1 MQTDNISEELAE
13 AYKVLNEKV
22 LPVLLPSKPHQ
33 KYQEKV
39 IHDNLMESCYFY
51 GWEVAL
57 LDTPLLQRLRH
68 IHQLGTA
75 FLTYPSAVHMR
86 FSHTLG
92 VTTLAGALYV
102 NLREKKHLSQ
112 KNLSHSDK
120 TQSFGEEA
128 TVRLAGLLHDIGHT
142 FFSHCSE
149 KVLEPFWLKI
159 WKNSNKFSAKP
170 KPHEF
175 IAYLI
180 ITSDY
185 FKNYWENVVRPD
197 VYGISISLKDVA
209 CAIVGE
215 LISADKAYLTEII
228 NGHYD
233 VDKLEYLN
241 RDAKTAGIPITYDK
255 ARYFQKIDIFETD
268 GKASLV
274 MGQGGIQCVEQMAL
288 GKIMLFPYVYQHH
301 KVLTAD
307 TIIQDI
313 VRKLL
318 EKDNILGNIV
328 ISHPLDMLLYTDD
341 DILAYSVRSED
352 TDLQLLLDQL
362 KSRSLPKRA
371 FVFHREY
378 LHEKAETDGRM
389 EKEIM
394 RFLKLV
400 NNPEKL
406 EELRVKLAE
415 RLSSEERKLSYYEI
429 LITRPSFFNGFS
441 AMNSAPILT
450 KSNTCVPVD
459 TLWLLSGWSDT
470 HDNKTDYVYFHV
482 PADLCT
488 RAHGIILQYFSDE
501 YNFSFKEERVRE
513 HCKLNSAEN

>member
-1 MQTDNISEELAE
+1 MHADETSGGLAE
-13 AYKVLNEKV
+13 AYRVLNERV
-22 LPVLLPSKPHQ
+22 LPVLLPHKSHQ

-39 IHDNLMESCYFY
+39 IHDNLMESCYFH

-57 LDTPLLQRLRH
+57 LDTPLLQRLRY

-75 FLTYPSAVHMR
+75 FLTYPSAVHTR

-92 VTTLAGALYV
+92 VTSLAGALYK
-102 NLREKKHLSQ
+102 NLRGKKYLAATL
-112 KNLSHSDK
+112 NER
-120 TQSFGEEA
+120 QSRNEEA

-149 KVLEPFWLKI
+149 KVLNPFWLKI
-159 WKNSNKFSAKP
+159 WSESKVFTSKP
-170 KPHEF
+170 KSHEF

-180 ITSDY
+180 VTSEY
-185 FKNYWENVVRPD
+185 FRDYWENIVRPSEYD
-197 VYGISISLKDVA
+197 LSVDLKAVA
-209 CAIVGE
+209 SAIVGE
-215 LISADKAYLTEII
+215 LIAPDKAYLTEII
-228 NGHYD
+228 NGYYD

-241 RDAKTAGIPITYDK
+241 RDAKTAGIPITYDR
-255 ARYFQKIDIFETD
+255 ARYFQKIDVFED
-268 GKASLV
+268 NGKVSLV

-313 VRKLL
+313 VFKLL
-318 EKDNILGNIV
+318 EKESVLRSMEIL
-328 ISHPLDMLLYTDD
+328 HPLDMLLYTDS
-341 DILAYSVRSED
+341 DILAYSNRSDDAE
-352 TDLQLLLDQL
+352 LQRLLEQL

-378 LHEKAETDGRM
+378 LHES
-389 EKEIM
+389 EKQEQEQEIM
-394 RFLKLV
+394 RFLKIVNDPAQLV
-400 NNPEKL
+400 
-406 EELRVKLAE
+406 ELRKKLAHE
-415 RLSSEERKLSYYEI
+415 LSSTKRQLSHHEI
-429 LITRPSFFNGFS
+429 LITRPSFFNDFS

-450 KSNTCVPVD
+450 KSNTCVSVD

-482 PADLCT
+482 PAELCSQ
-488 RAHGIILQYFSDE
+488 GYKIISQYFHKE
-501 YNFSFKEERVRE
+501 YGFLFKKDRVLE
-513 HCKLNSAEN
+513 HCKLSMAEA

>member
-1 MQTDNISEELAE
+1 MYATDIPSTLKECYDLLDQNI
-13 AYKVLNEKV
+13 
-22 LPVLLPSKPHQ
+22 LPKLLPMRAFKKH
-33 KYQEKV
+33 KEKV
-39 IHDNLMESCYFY
+39 IHDNLMESCYFT

-75 FLTYPSAVHMR
+75 FLTYPSAVHTR

-92 VTTLAGALYV
+92 VATLAGALYD
-102 NLREKKHLSQ
+102 NLAGKQYLQ
-112 KNLSHSDK
+112 KGAHSDQVRK
-120 TQSFGEEA
+120 NEKA
-128 TVRLAGLLHDIGHT
+128 VVRLAGLLHDIGHT

-149 KVLEPFWLKI
+149 MVVKPFWDKI
-159 WKNSNKFSAKP
+159 LFEAKLFRKNP

-175 IAYLI
+175 IGYLI
-180 ITSDY
+180 VTSEY
-185 FKNYWENVVRPD
+185 FSKYWCECVRPEE
-197 VYGISISLKDVA
+197 YGIEIDLHHVA
-209 CAIVGE
+209 AAIVGE
-215 LISADKAYLTEII
+215 YISEDKAYLTEII

-241 RDAKTAGIPITYDK
+241 RDAKTAGLPITYDK
-255 ARYFQKIDIFETD
+255 ARYFQKIDIFED
-268 GKASLV
+268 KGKASLV

-307 TIIQDI
+307 TVVQDI

-318 EKDNILGNIV
+318 DKDQIINSMH

-341 DILAYSVRSED
+341 DILGYSVKTKD
-352 TDLQLLLDQL
+352 MDLQLLLDQL

-378 LHEKAETDGRM
+378 LREDHDSKGRT
-389 EKEIM
+389 EQKIVH
-394 RFLKLV
+394 FLKILKV
-400 NNPEKL
+400 PDQLKD
-406 EELRVKLAE
+406 LRIEIA
-415 RLSSEERKLSYYEI
+415 RALSDEHRSVSYHEI

-450 KSNTCVPVD
+450 KSNICVPVD
-459 TLWLLSGWSDT
+459 MLWLLSGWSDT

-482 PADLCT
+482 PEDLGDK
-488 RAHGIILQYFSDE
+488 AFELVKEMLLGKYGFE
-501 YNFSFKEERVRE
+501 FKEDRVRE
-513 HCKLNSAEN
+513 HCKLSA

>member
-1 MQTDNISEELAE
+1 MPVDEPNGLKE
-13 AYKVLNEKV
+13 AYRILNQKI
-22 LPVLLPSKPHQ
+22 LPILLPFKEHQ
-33 KYQEKV
+33 KYSEKI
-39 IHDNLMESCYFY
+39 IHDNLMESCYFE

-75 FLTYPSAVHMR
+75 FLTYPSAIHTR

-92 VTTLAGALYV
+92 VTTLAGMLYRT
-102 NLREKKHLSQ
+102 LRNKSHLSGFDDESCR
-112 KNLSHSDK
+112 N
-120 TQSFGEEA
+120 EEA
-128 TVRLAGLLHDIGHT
+128 TVRIAGLLHDIGHT

-149 KVLEPFWLKI
+149 KVVTPFWNKI
-159 WKNSNKFSAKP
+159 WSDSRIFKAKP
-170 KPHEF
+170 KAHEF
-175 IAYLI
+175 VAYLI
-180 ITSDY
+180 VTSDY
-185 FKNYWENVVRPD
+185 FKRYWNSVVKPE
-197 VYGISISLKDVA
+197 VYGITINLDNVASI
-209 CAIVGE
+209 IVGE

-241 RDAKTAGIPITYDK
+241 RDAKTAGLPITYDK
-255 ARYFQKIDIFETD
+255 ARYFQKIDIFKTD
-268 GKASLV
+268 GKTSLV

-318 EKDNILGNIV
+318 EQENILGGLK

-341 DILAYSVRSED
+341 DILAYSITSND
-352 TDLQLLLDQL
+352 NDLQQLLDKI

-378 LHEKAETDGRM
+378 LNESVESPQKLMKFRKAIENPGSLHRM
-389 EKEIM
+389 
-394 RFLKLV
+394 R
-400 NNPEKL
+400 
-406 EELRVKLAE
+406 EELAS
-415 RLSSEERKLSYYEI
+415 RLSSEERPVFYHEI
-429 LITRPSFFNGFS
+429 LITQPSFFSGFS

-450 KSNTCVPVD
+450 KSNECVPVD
-459 TLWLLSGWSDT
+459 KLWLLSGWSDT
-470 HDNKTDYVYFHV
+470 HDNKTDYIYFHV
-482 PADLCT
+482 PVELRVA
-488 RAHGIILQYFSDE
+488 GYKKVSE
-501 YNFSFKEERVRE
+501 YLSETYEFSFKEERVLE
-513 HCKLNSAEN
+513 HCKLSQSEIDA

>member
-1 MQTDNISEELAE
+1 MQADETSGGLAE
-13 AYKVLNEKV
+13 AYRVLNERV
-22 LPVLLPSKPHQ
+22 LPVLLPFKPHQ
-33 KYQEKV
+33 KYYEKV

-75 FLTYPSAVHMR
+75 FLTYPSAVHTR

-92 VTTLAGALYV
+92 VTTLAGALYK
-102 NLREKKHLSQ
+102 NLRGKKYLARLSEE
-112 KNLSHSDK
+112 
-120 TQSFGEEA
+120 QSRNEEA
-128 TVRLAGLLHDIGHT
+128 MVRLAGLLHDIGHT

-149 KVLEPFWLKI
+149 KVLEPFWRKI
-159 WKNSNKFSAKP
+159 WNDSKIFKAKP

-175 IAYLI
+175 VAYLI
-180 ITSDY
+180 VTSAH
-185 FKNYWENVVRPD
+185 FKKYWETVVKPD
-197 VYGISISLKDVA
+197 CYGISINLNDVA

-255 ARYFQKIDIFETD
+255 ARYFQKIDICEID

-274 MGQGGIQCVEQMAL
+274 MGQGGVQCVEQMAL

-307 TIIQDI
+307 TIIQD
-313 VRKLL
+313 VVHKLL
-318 EKDNILGNIV
+318 ERDNILGCLNIT
-328 ISHPLDMLLYTDD
+328 HPLDMLLYTDD
-341 DILAYSVRSED
+341 DILAYSAHSDDAE
-352 TDLQLLLDQL
+352 LQLLLNQL
-362 KSRSLPKRA
+362 KSRALPKRA

-378 LHEKAETDGRM
+378 LCEPGKADGQL
-389 EKEIM
+389 EQQIM
-394 RFLKLV
+394 RLLKLV
-400 NNPEKL
+400 NNPTML
-406 EELRVKLAE
+406 EGLRKKLAE
-415 RLSSEERKLSYYEI
+415 KLSSADRKLSHHEI

-470 HDNKTDYVYFHV
+470 HDNKTDYIYFHV
-482 PADLCT
+482 PVELCA
-488 RAHGIILQYFSDE
+488 RAYSTILQLLRDE
-501 YNFSFKEERVRE
+501 YGFLFKEERVVE
-513 HCKLNSAEN
+513 HCKLSTAEA